1 MMKIK
6 CYVTILQ
13 IVVLISVIENITEIF
28 FIQTQK

>member
-13 IVVLISVIENITEIF
+13 IVVLISVIENITQIF

>member
-1 MMKIK
+1 MKIK